1 MLRLLITLLFTN
13 FFQIIQPFRIVGW
26 FNGNT
31 TQIQQIP
38 FDKYTHIVTG
48 KPILYENGTLECN
61 KEDYQTQLIQNL
73 AKENN
78 VTVQWR
84 APLPKQNIILEWENY
99 PSIRYNYMNS
109 LGKALQECGIDGV
122 EFDYE
127 WEDRTLGKIGIVT
140 SYMSDRYTD
149 FLQDV
154 KKVVGPDKLVS
165 ADIGTWGCCCQGCG
179 YPLGFLPWVNVS
191 RFNAGEFD
199 FVNVM
204 SYHNQY
210 FENIGYWEEDYNY
223 LKNIWGFN
231 LSRVNLGIAYFSL
244 NTTLNKINN
253 EPLWSDLSKKCPNI
267 DPDKNICEGLPFTGK
282 RLNYEIGAFAKNHG
296 FGGLFPWTINYD
308 SFENNN
314 TLIDW
319 AFNGTRE

>member
-1 MLRLLITLLFTN
+1 MLKLFITLFFTN
-13 FFQIIQPFRIVGW
+13 LLTIIQPFRIVGW
-26 FNGNT
+26 FNGEKA
-31 TQIQQIP
+31 QIGQIP

-48 KPILYENGTLECN
+48 TPVLYDNGTLECN
-61 KEDYQTQLIQNL
+61 RSDYLTQLIQSL

-78 VTVQWR
+78 VKVQWR
-84 APLPKQNIILEWENY
+84 APLPKENIILEWANY
-99 PSIRYNYMNS
+99 PSIRYNYINS
-109 LGKALQECGIDGV
+109 LV
-122 EFDYE
+122 EYDYE
-127 WEDRTLGKIGIVT
+127 WKDQALGKLGIIT
-140 SYMSDRYTD
+140 PYMAERYSD
-149 FLQDV
+149 FLEDV
-154 KKVVGPDKLVS
+154 KMEVGMDKLVS
-165 ADIGTWGCCCQGCG
+165 ADIGKWGCCCQGCG
-179 YPLGFLPWVNVS
+179 YPLGFLPWINVS
-191 RFNAGEFD
+191 RLNSGEFD

-204 SYHNQY
+204 TYHNQY

-231 LSRVNLGIAYFSL
+231 LSRVNLGIAYFSM

-267 DPDKNICEGLPFTGK
+267 EPDKNICEGIPFTGK
-282 RLNYEIGAFAKNHG
+282 RLNYEIGAFAKNEG

-319 AFNGTRE
+319 AFNGTQK